1 MSHPDRKRQIH
12 PDPPFLL
19 TLAVMF
25 AILGLICLGLIFSGC
40 ASSTL
45 GKSLNVGVA
54 VSGAADI
61 VTTRQAIARG
71 GYEMNPILGQGVW
84 RQSLIKFVGVSG
96 VIAGAQIV
104 ERKSP
109 VLAHVLR
116 GITITAWS
124 LAAWHNRGVMR

>member
-1 MSHPDRKRQIH
+1 MRPKQIH
-12 PDPPFLL
+12 PDRLL
-19 TLAVMF
+19 TVAVACF
-25 AILGLICLGLIFSGC
+25 IGFLICVVLFLSAGC
-40 ASSTL
+40 SASRTGRVMNSAVI
-45 GKSLNVGVA
+45 GSGVA
-54 VSGAADI
+54 DLA
-61 VTTRQAIARG
+61 TTRQAIARG
-71 GYEMNPILGQGVW
+71 GYEANPLMQGGVW
-84 RQSLIKFVGVSG
+84 RQSLLKFVGVSG